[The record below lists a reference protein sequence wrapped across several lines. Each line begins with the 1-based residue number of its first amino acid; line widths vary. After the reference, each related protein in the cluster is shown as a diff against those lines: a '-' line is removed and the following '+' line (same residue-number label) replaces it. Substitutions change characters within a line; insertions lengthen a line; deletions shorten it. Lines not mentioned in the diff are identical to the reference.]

1 MNKIEMIRSITR
13 AAAFLIP
20 LITLCIGLFI
30 LTDIQETI
38 VGAIITA
45 ATAASIFYFKK
56 QEEPVEESDNGSKDD
71 KNIS

>member
-1 MNKIEMIRSITR
+1 MNKKIELIKAITR

-20 LITLCIGLFI
+20 LMTLCIGLFV
-30 LTDIQETI
+30 LTDIQDTI

-56 QEEPVEESDNGSKDD
+56 QEEPESKDD
-71 KNIS
+71 KTPG